1 MRIRFALALAVS
13 CLALAGGHLAG
24 QQKRVITDQD
34 LLKFVWIADPQVS
47 PDGRQVVYVRVVVNE
62 KTDDYD
68 TSLWTVPSDGRE
80 APRALTS
87 GTRDAS
93 PRFSPD
99 GKRLAFVRAGAGQ
112 PPQIHV
118 ISLSGGEAAA
128 LTDLPKGAGAPAW
141 SPDGSKIA
149 FSSTTKPEDFEKK
162 TDTAPKSDVRVITSA
177 VYRAN
182 GGGWNDP
189 DRPSHVWVTDA
200 TVASPL
206 PKAKALTSGKY
217 AESGQG
223 WSTDGT
229 RVYVTSTRE
238 DEPYFHQSKA
248 ELFSVPA
255 GGGEMTKVA
264 SINGA
269 IGAVKPSP
277 DGKLLAFVAAPNG
290 TPERSYDQPDLFVAN
305 ADGSGTP
312 RNLTTAFDFDVNGSV
327 GGDQGAP
334 RGGRS
339 AGPIWSA
346 DGKSIVIVAGEHGD
360 ADLVRVNVATGEVA
374 TLTKP
379 QHTVLSYSASAN
391 GQTAVAL
398 ISTQTTIGDLF
409 VLNGET
415 GGPPQQI
422 THVNDALFSTLKL
435 SEPEQI
441 TWKSFDGKTIEGWV
455 MKPPDFDGSKK
466 YPFILEIHG
475 GPHSAY
481 GNVFTH
487 EFQMLAARGYVVLFP
502 NPRGSSNYGQDFGN
516 IIQFHYPGD
525 DYKDLMAGVDEIV
538 KRPYIDRTKLGVTGG
553 SGGGLLTDWT
563 VTQTN
568 RFAAA
573 VSQRDIADWYGFW
586 FTADFSQYTASWFRK
601 APWEDAADFAARS
614 PITHVG
620 NVKTPMLFVL
630 GDEDLRTPPADGGE
644 MMFRALKY
652 LHIPTVM
659 VRFPGETHE
668 LSRSG
673 KPAHRIERLRHIV
686 GWFDKWL
693 QGKDDLYPDAKR

>member
-1 MRIRFALALAVS
+1 MRIRLALALAVS
-13 CLALAGGHLAG
+13 CLVLAGGHLAG

-68 TSLWTVPSDGRE
+68 TSLWTVPSDGHD

-87 GTRDAS
+87 GTRDSS

-141 SPDGSKIA
+141 SPDGTKIA

-162 TDTAPKSDVRVITSA
+162 TDAAPKSDVRVITSA

-189 DRPSHVWVTDA
+189 DRPPHVWVTDA
-200 TVASPL
+200 TITSPL

-217 AESGQG
+217 AEAGQG

-229 RVYVTSTRE
+229 RVYFTSTRE

-255 GGGEMTKVA
+255 AGGEMTKVA

-277 DGKLLAFVAAPNG
+277 DGRLLAFVAAPNG
-290 TPERSYDQPDLFVAN
+290 TPERSYDQPDLFVTN

-312 RNLTTAFDFDVNGSV
+312 RNLTTAFDFDINGSV

-346 DGKSIVIVAGEHGD
+346 DGKSIFVVAGRTRRREPRARQRRDRRGRHVPAAQADGALVLGLGERPDVRRAHLD
-360 ADLVRVNVATGEVA
+360 ADQHRRAVRGERR
-374 TLTKP
+374 
-379 QHTVLSYSASAN
+379 
-391 GQTAVAL
+391 
-398 ISTQTTIGDLF
+398 D
-409 VLNGET
+409 
-415 GGPPQQI
+415 
-422 THVNDALFSTLKL
+422 
-435 SEPEQI
+435 
-441 TWKSFDGKTIEGWV
+441 
-455 MKPPDFDGSKK
+455 
-466 YPFILEIHG
+466 
-475 GPHSAY
+475 
-481 GNVFTH
+481 
-487 EFQMLAARGYVVLFP
+487 R
-502 NPRGSSNYGQDFGN
+502 RGS
-516 IIQFHYPGD
+516 
-525 DYKDLMAGVDEIV
+525 
-538 KRPYIDRTKLGVTGG
+538 
-553 SGGGLLTDWT
+553 
-563 VTQTN
+563 
-568 RFAAA
+568 
-573 VSQRDIADWYGFW
+573 
-586 FTADFSQYTASWFRK
+586 
-601 APWEDAADFAARS
+601 AADHARQ
-614 PITHVG
+614 
-620 NVKTPMLFVL
+620 
-630 GDEDLRTPPADGGE
+630 R
-644 MMFRALKY
+644 RALQ
-652 LHIPTVM
+652 HAEAERARADHV
-659 VRFPGETHE
+659 EE
-668 LSRSG
+668 LRRQD
-673 KPAHRIERLRHIV
+673 H
-686 GWFDKWL
+686 
-693 QGKDDLYPDAKR
+693 